1 MERMKRAGYR
11 GRKPGGGLTPEQA
24 AVAIL
29 TVMAAVLLM
38 TMKVNSQWC
47 GKTCGQQLYEAV
59 FVTEDWS

>member
-1 MERMKRAGYR
+1 MERMKRARYR
-11 GRKPGGGLTPEQA
+11 GRKPRGGLTPEQTA
-24 AVAIL
+24 AAIL